1 MLSACLIIGGS
12 RAEEAAALQNVHKKS
27 IYKCENLY
35 YNKVIG
41 KICNAVRTFLNAMQD
56 VCECGDSDSPEQ
68 QLC

>member
-1 MLSACLIIGGS
+1 MLSACLSLGA
-12 RAEEAAALQNVHKKS
+12 AEPKKPPALQNVHKKS

-56 VCECGDSDSPEQ
+56 VCECGDPDSPEQ